1 MQGINSLLGRL
12 LVIVRFSKEDAIQTI
27 RSKWTLVFNQ
37 ALIGQM
43 VPAASLRSAISLT
56 IGQFPHFLLCENPAS
71 AQGSKSSVGRTSDLY
86 LILVKC
92 RGNTR
97 KLSRQ
102 WR

>member
-43 VPAASLRSAISLT
+43 VP
-56 IGQFPHFLLCENPAS
+56 
-71 AQGSKSSVGRTSDLY
+71 KSSVGRTSDLY

-102 WR
+102 WRRSIS